1 MESVI
6 KFSFPCITYKC
17 SLNKK
22 GRRRYGSLEE
32 LLSTQEG
39 IKSTVGMPNGTQE
52 LHIDVRNSVH
62 YTSFVEFDLEKDN
75 IIHNLKKLNNE
86 AQWFGLLKYNIIEYK
101 EGGFFKEHQDK
112 QIKPTHYGTLLV
124 FPPALGEFAHTGGEL
139 ILDRGKFK
147 FNSSENTEW
156 TFIAF
161 QTNIVHE
168 CKEVL
173 SGRRIVFKTELYS
186 GIPIERIIEQPPPSP
201 PHYVDGSLYNKD
213 FDEEY
218 ED

>member
-6 KFSFPCITYKC
+6 KFTFPSVTYKC

-32 LLSTQEG
+32 LLATQDG
-39 IKSTVGMPNGTQE
+39 IKSTVGMPNGSQE
-52 LHIDVRNSVH
+52 LHIDVRNSDY
-62 YTSFVEFDLEKDN
+62 YTSFVEFDLEKDS
-75 IIHNLKKLNNE
+75 IIHNLKNLNNE
-86 AQWFGLLKYNIIEYK
+86 AKWFGLLKYNIIEYK
-101 EGGFFKEHQDK
+101 AGGFFKEHQDK

-124 FPPALGEFAHTGGEL
+124 FPPAIGEFAHTGGEL

-161 QTNIVHE
+161 QTNIFHE

-173 SGRRIVFKTELYS
+173 SGRRIVLKTELYS
-186 GIPIERIIEQPPPSP
+186 DIPIKRIVIKKEEPY
-201 PHYVDGSLYNKD
+201 YVDGSLYNKD
-213 FDEEY
+213 FEKDY

>member
-6 KFSFPCITYKC
+6 KFTFPSVTYKC

-32 LLSTQEG
+32 LLATQDG
-39 IKSTVGMPNGTQE
+39 IKSTVGMPNGSQE
-52 LHIDVRNSVH
+52 LHIDVRNSVY
-62 YTSFVEFDLEKDN
+62 YTSFVEFDLEKDS
-75 IIHNLKKLNNE
+75 IIHNLKNLNNE
-86 AQWFGLLKYNIIEYK
+86 AKWFGLLKYNIIEYK
-101 EGGFFKEHQDK
+101 AGGFFKEHQDK

-124 FPPALGEFAHTGGEL
+124 FPPAIGEFAHTGGEL

-161 QTNIVHE
+161 QTNIFHE

-173 SGRRIVFKTELYS
+173 SGRRIVLKTELYS
-186 GIPIERIIEQPPPSP
+186 DIPIKRFVIKKEQ

>member
-6 KFSFPCITYKC
+6 KFTFPSVTYKF

-22 GRRRYGSLEE
+22 GRRRHGSLEE
-32 LLSTQEG
+32 LLATQDG
-39 IKSTVGMPNGTQE
+39 IKSTVGMPNGSQE
-52 LHIDVRNSVH
+52 LHIDVRNSVY
-62 YTSFVEFDLEKDN
+62 YTSFVEFDLEKDS
-75 IIHNLKKLNNE
+75 IIHNLKNLNNE
-86 AQWFGLLKYNIIEYK
+86 AKWFGLLKYNIIEYK
-101 EGGFFKEHQDK
+101 AGGFFKEHQDK

-124 FPPALGEFAHTGGEL
+124 FPPAIGEFAHTGGEL

-161 QTNIVHE
+161 QTNIFHE

-173 SGRRIVFKTELYS
+173 SGRRIVLKTELYS
-186 GIPIERIIEQPPPSP
+186 DIPIKRFVIKQEKPY
-201 PHYVDGSLYNKD
+201 YVDGSLYNKD
-213 FDEEY
+213 FDEEC

>member
-6 KFSFPCITYKC
+6 KFTFPSVTYKC

-32 LLSTQEG
+32 LLATQEG
-39 IKSTVGMPNGTQE
+39 IKSKVGMPNGLQE

-62 YTSFVEFDLEKDN
+62 YTSFVEFDLEKDS
-75 IIHNLKKLNNE
+75 IIHNLKNLNNE
-86 AQWFGLLKYNIIEYK
+86 AKWFGLLKYNIIEYK
-101 EGGFFKEHQDK
+101 AGGFFKEHQDK

-124 FPPALGEFAHTGGEL
+124 FPPAIGEFAHAGGEL
-139 ILDRGKFK
+139 ILARGKFK

-161 QTNIVHE
+161 QTNIFHE

-186 GIPIERIIEQPPPSP
+186 DIPIKRIVIKQEK

>member
-6 KFSFPCITYKC
+6 KFTFPSVTYKC

-32 LLSTQEG
+32 LLATQEG
-39 IKSTVGMPNGTQE
+39 IKSKVGMPNGLQE

-62 YTSFVEFDLEKDN
+62 YTSFVEFDLEKDS
-75 IIHNLKKLNNE
+75 IIHNLKNLNNE
-86 AQWFGLLKYNIIEYK
+86 AKWFGLLKYNIIEYRA
-101 EGGFFKEHQDK
+101 GGFFKEHQDK

-124 FPPALGEFAHTGGEL
+124 FPPAIGEFAHTGGEL

-161 QTNIVHE
+161 QTNIFHE

-186 GIPIERIIEQPPPSP
+186 DIPIELIVIKKEQ

>member
-6 KFSFPCITYKC
+6 KFTFPSVTYKC

-32 LLSTQEG
+32 LLATQDG
-39 IKSTVGMPNGTQE
+39 IKSTVGMPDGSQE
-52 LHIDVRNSVH
+52 LHIDVRNSVY
-62 YTSFVEFDLEKDN
+62 YTSFVEFDLEKDS
-75 IIHNLKKLNNE
+75 IIHNLKNLNNE
-86 AQWFGLLKYNIIEYK
+86 AKWFGLLKYNIIEYK
-101 EGGFFKEHQDK
+101 AGGFFKEHQDK

-161 QTNIVHE
+161 QTNIFHE

-173 SGRRIVFKTELYS
+173 SGRRIVLKTELYS
-186 GIPIERIIEQPPPSP
+186 DIPIKRIVIKKEEPY
-201 PHYVDGSLYNKD
+201 YVDGSLYNKD
-213 FDEEY
+213 FEKDY

>member
-6 KFSFPCITYKC
+6 KFSFPSVTYKC

-32 LLSTQEG
+32 LLATQEG
-39 IKSTVGMPNGTQE
+39 IKSTVGMPNGLQE

-62 YTSFVEFDLEKDN
+62 YTSFVEFDLEKDS
-75 IIHNLKKLNNE
+75 IIHNLKNLNNE
-86 AQWFGLLKYNIIEYK
+86 AKWFGLLKYNIIEYK
-101 EGGFFKEHQDK
+101 AGGFFKEHQDK

-124 FPPALGEFAHTGGEL
+124 FPPAIGEFAHKGGEL
-139 ILDRGKFK
+139 TLDRGKFK

-161 QTNIVHE
+161 QTNIFHE

-186 GIPIERIIEQPPPSP
+186 DIPIKRIVIKQEK

>member
-6 KFSFPCITYKC
+6 KFTFPSVTYKC

-32 LLSTQEG
+32 LLATQDG
-39 IKSTVGMPNGTQE
+39 IKSTVGMPNGSQE
-52 LHIDVRNSVH
+52 LHIDVRNSDY
-62 YTSFVEFDLEKDN
+62 YTSFVEFDLEKDS
-75 IIHNLKKLNNE
+75 IIHNLKNLNNE
-86 AQWFGLLKYNIIEYK
+86 AKWFGLLKYNIIEYK
-101 EGGFFKEHQDK
+101 AGGFFKEHQDK

-124 FPPALGEFAHTGGEL
+124 FPPAIGEFAHTGGEL

-161 QTNIVHE
+161 QTNIFHE

-173 SGRRIVFKTELYS
+173 SGRRIVLKTELYS
-186 GIPIERIIEQPPPSP
+186 DIPIKRIVIKKEEPY
-201 PHYVDGSLYNKD
+201 YVDGSLYNKD
-213 FDEEY
+213 FDKEY